1 MPPVIPT
8 KPVRKAPGPENA
20 YVYPWRFRL
29 GDVVYALGHSN
40 SFTVV
45 GGELWMGCPHLLA
58 ADILGRTWRLPQLH
72 CSSRPPSA
80 VDSGTAMGAK
90 RA

>member
-8 KPVRKAPGPENA
+8 SPRHKAAAPEERL
-20 YVYPWRFRL
+20 VYPWRFRL
-29 GDVVYALGHSN
+29 GDVIYALGHST

-45 GGELWMGCPHLLA
+45 GGELWMGCPHVLA

-80 VDSGTAMGAK
+80 VDSGTSMGA
-90 RA
+90 RRP